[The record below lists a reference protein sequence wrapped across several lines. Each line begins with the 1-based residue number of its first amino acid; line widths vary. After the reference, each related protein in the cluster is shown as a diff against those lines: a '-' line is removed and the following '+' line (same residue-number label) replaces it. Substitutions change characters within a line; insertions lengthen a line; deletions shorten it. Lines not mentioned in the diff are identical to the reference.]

1 MEICSSAPILLI
13 YQLQDTSGCNRNP
26 SHYQNSTIYIQYL
39 PSRLFPCLQLHFQN
53 KQPKSGFKQKTEK
66 LNTSEYLRK
75 VLLGFDDVI
84 KKKRYQKD
92 YSKSFI
98 LS

>member
-75 VLLGFDDVI
+75 VLLGFDDDKKKKSVI
-84 KKKRYQKD
+84 KKIIPKA
-92 YSKSFI
+92 SF
-98 LS
+98 